1 MDKPRNP
8 TRGISIDGR
17 DLMYRDYSLTE
28 KQDYAINVKPYIR
41 EGYVVAPVGE
51 HYNGAFI
58 VTAWKIS
65 QDVWGAK

>member
-1 MDKPRNP
+1 MDRPRNP
-8 TRGISIDGR
+8 NKGLFVPGR

-28 KQDYAINVKPYIR
+28 QQDYRINVKPYIK

-58 VTAWKIS
+58 VTGWKIS
-65 QDVWGAK
+65 QDVYGAN